1 MSTTLASVSPPS
13 PRSDRLLTP
22 PPPSCLRPRSLLKA
36 SVGLGVLAARGN
48 DPPRPQGGD
57 GESRR
62 GRYSL
67 GQRGPG
73 YPPLAPNEELGSA
86 FATVTAQLKG
96 LGYYVSFDMLNAELV
111 AFARAIEQKRPYPVP
126 VDQVLHGMA
135 VSRKYS
141 W

>member
-73 YPPLAPNEELGSA
+73 APPASGDLIQTDPQQDERGAAECQCTDHRFESSRQRFPAAWGS
-86 FATVTAQLKG
+86 FAEKKE
-96 LGYYVSFDMLNAELV
+96 SAETED
-111 AFARAIEQKRPYPVP
+111 A
-126 VDQVLHGMA
+126 
-135 VSRKYS
+135 
-141 W
+141 